1 MAILLKPMSGRT
13 LEALELRQLEVKELL
28 QLMLLELKKIN
39 THLQIVNDE
48 EI

>member
-1 MAILLKPMSGRT
+1 MAILLKSTSGRT
-13 LEALELRQLEVKELL
+13 TETLEARQLEVKELL

-39 THLQIVNDE
+39 THCEIINDE